1 MVWKLRI
8 YSSPKEVILNRSLI
22 GVMIAEWDEFVYSD
36 PSVSDLSGCDY
47 GVHTWLQMLGY
58 RTSRGLE
65 IHQVSIQHNNTEDNF
80 DKVNLD
86 DQESETTDD

>member
-8 YSSPKEVILNRSLI
+8 YSSPKEIILNRFLI
-22 GVMIAEWDEFVYSD
+22 GVMIAEWDEFGYSE

-47 GVHTWLQMLGY
+47 GVHTWVQMLGY
-58 RTSRGLE
+58 ITSRDLE

-80 DKVNLD
+80 DKMSLD